1 MTNTESINEKFMES
15 MKSFMDEVEY
25 EMRGIKFHHLVDSLL
40 KYGYLLFTKE
50 EVMLRVA
57 YILACHWGS
66 NDNPYEE
73 DFTDKVLDF
82 PTIEDVVEKY
92 KIILEGERIVP
103 YQYNDRIDDCVI
115 NERPKTSQY
124 FKHIIS
130 DTKCPETEFH
140 VSRDIYTLMAA
151 EARSQSRLSKEIK
164 GILMF
169 NIRSLKHVNY
179 RIGKV
184 VEVFAATTRYAG
196 WRLTQEEFSDI
207 FKYRN
212 WRPLGKKISR

>member
-1 MTNTESINEKFMES
+1 M
-15 MKSFMDEVEY
+15 
-25 EMRGIKFHHLVDSLL
+25 
-40 KYGYLLFTKE
+40 
-50 EVMLRVA
+50 
-57 YILACHWGS
+57 
-66 NDNPYEE
+66 
-73 DFTDKVLDF
+73 
-82 PTIEDVVEKY
+82 VEKY

-103 YQYNDRIDDCVI
+103 YQYNDRTVEAVL

-151 EARSQSRLSKEIK
+151 EARSQSRVSKEIK